1 MSPVTQRF
9 LHCFLRLK
17 DEGRVRSARAFAA
30 ALEYLPQS
38 WSEVMNGRRDVTID
52 LIRRAVEV
60 FEFNPVYIFTGEG
73 EFFMGKQHGGGFRLV
88 SVVSAEKA
96 DERIVHVPV
105 AAQAGYAEGLGE
117 VGFVQ
122 DLPTFSLP
130 DYRFKLGTHRCFD
143 VAGDSMEPTLFEG
156 DRVVCSFV
164 EPDLWESAI
173 KNSHVYVL
181 VTRADVVVKR
191 VQNRLRD
198 MAELTLLSDNQY
210 YKPYNL
216 SGDELREVWQ
226 VRLKISPFLNTPP
239 ARQDDLTEQLKLL
252 QDTIRA
258 QSKLI
263 DHLNHTVEKLGK
275 S

>member
-1 MSPVTQRF
+1 
-9 LHCFLRLK
+9 
-17 DEGRVRSARAFAA
+17 
-30 ALEYLPQS
+30 
-38 WSEVMNGRRDVTID
+38 MNGRRDVTID

-73 EFFMGKQHGGGFRLV
+73 DFFMGKQRGGGFRLV

-96 DERIVHVPV
+96 DEKIVHVPV
-105 AAQAGYAEGLGE
+105 AAQAGYAVGLGE
-117 VGFVQ
+117 AEFVR

-164 EPDLWESAI
+164 EPDLWESGL
-173 KNSHVYVL
+173 KSNHVYVL

-191 VQNRLRD
+191 VQNLLRER
-198 MAELTLLSDNQY
+198 AELTLVSDNQY

-216 SGDELREVWQ
+216 AGEELREVWQ

-239 ARQDDLTEQLKLL
+239 MHLDDLTDQIKLL

-258 QSKLI
+258 QSKLV
-263 DHLNHTVEKLGK
+263 DHLNQKVEKLGK
-275 S
+275 QPT